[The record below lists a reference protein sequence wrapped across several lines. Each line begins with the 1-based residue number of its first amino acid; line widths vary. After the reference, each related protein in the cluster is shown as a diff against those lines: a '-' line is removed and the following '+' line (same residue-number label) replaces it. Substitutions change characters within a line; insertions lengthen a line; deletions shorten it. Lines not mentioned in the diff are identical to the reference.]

1 MEGAR
6 RATQGDL
13 ADLERLVTEATLEYR
28 ALKGGELWAR
38 REARPEPY
46 RASLEAQLAAPD
58 AIVVVGTIDDA
69 VVGYAAAAIEV
80 LRDGFRLGRI
90 SELFVEEP
98 ARGVSVG
105 EVMMD
110 TVLEWCREQECGGVD
125 ARVLPGHREAKN
137 FFERFGL
144 TARAIVVHRSL

>member
-1 MEGAR
+1 VEGAR
-6 RATQGDL
+6 RATRTDL
-13 ADLERLVTEATLEYR
+13 PELERLAAEAAAEYR
-28 ALKGGELWAR
+28 SLKGGELWAR

-46 RASLEAQLAAPD
+46 GPSLEAQLD
-58 AIVVVGTIDDA
+58 ADDAVVVAGTVEDV
-69 VVGYAAAAIEV
+69 VVGYAAARVEV
-80 LRDGFRLGRI
+80 LRDGFRLARV

-98 ARGVSVG
+98 GRGVSVG

-110 TVLEWCREQECGGVD
+110 VVLEWCREQGCGGVD
-125 ARVLPGHREAKN
+125 ALVLPGHREAKN